1 MCVRIGGSASAAWGP
16 HAPGTTSVLIPNV
29 NYFNAL
35 AMRVNGRP
43 KHPNATL
50 GALAANYLAPW
61 RTAGVSQEQVNA
73 AHLHWADYRDA
84 QWGGAV
90 PLGTS
95 RNRLLRVNILG
106 GRLYYVSCVGQRST
120 ARKVR
125 QRAILAL
132 IRATLAV
139 HELPD
144 VDLVLSLSDRPTVP
158 RHAVTDGSPP
168 LVFGYVTTAWHWS
181 VPFPY
186 AAFEPQRW
194 APLYQQLGHHPA
206 LEVRKPQAVWRGSC
220 NSLCDM
226 LKGMRSGGSGGAS
239 GADQSGGTGAGGA
252 SGGRGGGCSIDLL
265 DRLRLLRHAARCP
278 ELTDVALTKVH
289 AHCRG
294 FPARAPLTLREHA
307 QFAYLIHVD
316 GNGFSGR
323 LEELLSLGGVV
334 LKEESPFGGW
344 YYPLLRAHEHVVP
357 LARNL
362 STLCDSLSALRE
374 EPRRAAALAA
384 AAQRFAT
391 AFLAPERVMG
401 YVAALV
407 RGYATLQ
414 RFRPRRHPMAK
425 EWADAETVVSRP
437 TAAATTDATVP
448 SASSGRASGFPSSV
462 AFCPPADVSCCKRHP
477 RACRRRRG
485 TR

>member
-1 MCVRIGGSASAAWGP
+1 MADPS
-16 HAPGTTSVLIPNV
+16 T
-29 NYFNAL
+29 
-35 AMRVNGRP
+35 
-43 KHPNATL
+43 PNATL
-50 GALAANYLAPW
+50 GALAAHYLAPW
-61 RTAGVSQEQVNA
+61 RTAGVSQEQVDA

-158 RHAVTDGSPP
+158 HHAVMDGSPP

-186 AAFEPQRW
+186 ATFEPQRW
-194 APLYQQLGHHPA
+194 APLYRQIGHHPA

-226 LKGMRSGGSGGAS
+226 LKGMRTGGGGGAS

-278 ELTDVALTKVH
+278 ELTDVALTKEHV
-289 AHCRG
+289 HCRG
-294 FPARAPLTLREHA
+294 FPARAPLTLCEHA

-334 LKEESPFGGW
+334 LKEESPFESW

-362 STLCDSLSALRE
+362 STLCDSLRALRE

-391 AFLAPERVMG
+391 AFLAPESVIG

-425 EWADAETVVSRP
+425 EWADAETMVSRP
-437 TAAATTDATVP
+437 TAAATTDATLH
-448 SASSGRASGFPSSV
+448 SASFGHASGVPFSV
-462 AFCPPADVSCCKRHP
+462 ALHTGGSNSGHFCPPADVSCCKRHP

>member
-1 MCVRIGGSASAAWGP
+1 M
-16 HAPGTTSVLIPNV
+16 
-29 NYFNAL
+29 
-35 AMRVNGRP
+35 
-43 KHPNATL
+43 
-50 GALAANYLAPW
+50 
-61 RTAGVSQEQVNA
+61 
-73 AHLHWADYRDA
+73 
-84 QWGGAV
+84 
-90 PLGTS
+90 
-95 RNRLLRVNILG
+95 
-106 GRLYYVSCVGQRST
+106 
-120 ARKVR
+120 
-125 QRAILAL
+125 
-132 IRATLAV
+132 
-139 HELPD
+139 
-144 VDLVLSLSDRPTVP
+144 
-158 RHAVTDGSPP
+158 DGSPP

-186 AAFEPQRW
+186 ATFEPQRW
-194 APLYQQLGHHPA
+194 APLYRQLGHHPA

-226 LKGMRSGGSGGAS
+226 LKGMRTGGSGGAS

-278 ELTDVALTKVH
+278 ELTDVALTKEHV
-289 AHCRG
+289 HCRG

-307 QFAYLIHVD
+307 RFAYLIHVD

-334 LKEESPFGGW
+334 LKEESPFESW

-362 STLCDSLSALRE
+362 STLCDSLRALRE

-391 AFLAPERVMG
+391 AFLAPESVMG

-425 EWADAETVVSRP
+425 EWADAETMVSRP
-437 TAAATTDATVP
+437 TAAATTDATLH
-448 SASSGRASGFPSSV
+448 SASIGHASGFPFSV
-462 AFCPPADVSCCKRHP
+462 ALHTGGSNSGHFCPQADVSCCKRHP